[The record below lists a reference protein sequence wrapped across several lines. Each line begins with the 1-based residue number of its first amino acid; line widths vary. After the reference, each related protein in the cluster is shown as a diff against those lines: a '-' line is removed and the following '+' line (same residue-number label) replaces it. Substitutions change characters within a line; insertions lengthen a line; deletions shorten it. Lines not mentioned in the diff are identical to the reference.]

1 MRNQNRLE
9 SFVMKSTSTHN
20 FQKVT
25 LNIMIV
31 IENTQAMF
39 LHLDLSLNIKT
50 SSYNNQKLITMNL
63 QELSAESKQLT
74 SSLFYLT
81 DLLLPQLQ
89 WFLCYLLCA
98 NQGKID
104 INHSLMA
111 MCALQKSQ
119 IEFFEH
125 VNQYYTPQ
133 MCFTTHLWCIILIR
147 IKKAKWS
154 QISLIS
160 TFFMSGIFL
169 ASDREK
175 EMRNQNRNLEI
186 I

>member
-20 FQKVT
+20 LQKVT

-31 IENTQAMF
+31 IKNTQAMF

-50 SSYNNQKLITMNL
+50 SSYNDQKLITMNL
-63 QELSAESKQLT
+63 QELSAVSKQLT

-104 INHSLMA
+104 ISFTYGNVCTLEIPNRVF
-111 MCALQKSQ
+111 Q
-119 IEFFEH
+119 H
-125 VNQYYTPQ
+125 VNQYTNVLYK
-133 MCFTTHLWCIILIR
+133 LKLI
-147 IKKAKWS
+147 K
-154 QISLIS
+154 
-160 TFFMSGIFL
+160 G
-169 ASDREK
+169 
-175 EMRNQNRNLEI
+175 QNNGLKLV
-186 I
+186 

>member
-9 SFVMKSTSTHN
+9 SFVVKSTSTHN

-81 DLLLPQLQ
+81 DLLLPQL
-89 WFLCYLLCA
+89 
-98 NQGKID
+98 
-104 INHSLMA
+104 
-111 MCALQKSQ
+111 
-119 IEFFEH
+119 
-125 VNQYYTPQ
+125 
-133 MCFTTHLWCIILIR
+133 
-147 IKKAKWS
+147 
-154 QISLIS
+154 
-160 TFFMSGIFL
+160 
-169 ASDREK
+169 
-175 EMRNQNRNLEI
+175 
-186 I
+186 